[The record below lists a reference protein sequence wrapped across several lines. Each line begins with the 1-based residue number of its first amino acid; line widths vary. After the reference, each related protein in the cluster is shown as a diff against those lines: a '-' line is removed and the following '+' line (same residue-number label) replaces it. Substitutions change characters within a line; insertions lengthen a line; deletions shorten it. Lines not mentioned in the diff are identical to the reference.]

1 MPSVDSWCL
10 FLDVNGDVGERFSCG
25 RGFHPDPESREP
37 FNHSTWFLSLEFCT
51 SWIKSLKS
59 LSLIFI
65 TQNLHIMNQNQVA
78 YLLYRSSSNYFSS
91 VEHFEPRILIAHV
104 QFFPLQVPFSP
115 KFEADFWPDERLEQA
130 SILVTLLFS
139 GSVLMILLFR
149 QTVGKETLNPLAAV
163 LSPLLTFRYC
173 RPYKD
178 SHLIKSSSKFNF
190 SNLQEIL

>member
-1 MPSVDSWCL
+1 MEMSGNDLVVGAVFTRTRSRASL
-10 FLDVNGDVGERFSCG
+10 SITRLDFYRWNSA
-25 RGFHPDPESREP
+25 HHESSHL
-37 FNHSTWFLSLEFCT
+37 NHSGWFLLLKICT
-51 SWIKSLKS
+51 SWIRTK
-59 LSLIFI
+59 SLIF
-65 TQNLHIMNQNQVA
+65 
-78 YLLYRSSSNYFSS
+78 Y
-91 VEHFEPRILIAHV
+91 IAHPQIIFFRQTLWAKDPNS